1 MSIVLTRLPALLIA
15 RRSRRTDALTPS
27 TVGFTPRVRRSG
39 LRHQRELH
47 DRHHVDGQAV
57 PEQPGALRPDEA
69 HRHSVDTIV
78 DELAERWSW
87 QESYHKLDFVPRND
101 VKGHDGRPFSSRDV
115 KHTFDTLREAPDAR
129 PGRLSPRRNS
139 GEEALPWSARREF
152 RG

>member
-1 MSIVLTRLPALLIA
+1 MWPARPCLSNLVLFDPMKPI
-15 RRSRRTDALTPS
+15 D
-27 TVGFTPRVRRSG
+27 
-39 LRHQRELH
+39 
-47 DRHHVDGQAV
+47 
-57 PEQPGALRPDEA
+57 
-69 HRHSVDTIV
+69 SVDTIV

-101 VKGHDGRPFSSRDV
+101 VKGHDV